1 MPLFHYK
8 AAKAD
13 GEVLEGQLEASD
25 QDGVARALQAQ
36 GRIPLQIDHAGPTG
50 MPAASAP
57 RRFRRRAAVSGAD
70 IDLFTLE
77 LSTLL
82 AAGMPIGQ
90 ALGTLIKLTENPA
103 MSAVVEAIDSA
114 VRGGQS
120 LASALRDT
128 HRAFDRFY
136 CNMVQAGESTGALD
150 SALERLAAFRATR
163 RELRQ
168 SLVSALIYPTIL
180 LVLAMIAV
188 AVLLAFVVPQF
199 TQLFADAG
207 RELPVLTRIVV
218 GAGELVVNWWWL
230 LLLLTIA
237 AGWWLRNDWRST
249 EGRRRWDAWLLRAPL
264 VGQLILKLDTAH
276 FSRTLSTLLGNGVNL
291 LAALDIACEV
301 VSNSV
306 IASAVNRAAQRVRE
320 GQGLAA
326 SLQETQALPT
336 LAIQLIGLGER
347 SGKLP
352 PLLDQAAGIF
362 ERDTQA
368 SLRRLLTLAEPAI
381 IVSVALLISVII
393 LSVVLMILESNNLA
407 F

>member
-1 MPLFHYK
+1 MPTFYYK

-13 GEVLEGQLEASD
+13 GQVLEGQLKAGD
-25 QDGVARALQAQ
+25 RDGVARMLQAQ
-36 GRIPLQIDHAGPTG
+36 GSIPLQIDDAAPVSLPT
-50 MPAASAP
+50 SKSS
-57 RRFRRRAAVSGAD
+57 RRPWQRRSVSGTD

-82 AAGMPIGQ
+82 AAGLPIGQ
-90 ALGTLIKLTENPA
+90 ALDTLIKLTENPA
-103 MSAVVEAIDSA
+103 MSAVVEEIGGA

-120 LASALRDT
+120 LADALKES
-128 HRAFDRFY
+128 HPGFDRFY
-136 CNMVQAGESTGALD
+136 CNMVQAGESSGALD
-150 SALERLAAFRATR
+150 LALERLAAFRAAR

-168 SLVSALIYPTIL
+168 SLISALIYPAIL

-207 RELPVLTRIVV
+207 RELPLLTRIVV
-218 GAGELVVNWWWL
+218 GAGDLVVNWWWL
-230 LLLLTIA
+230 MLLSVVA
-237 AGWWLRNDWRST
+237 AGWWLRNDWRSID
-249 EGRRRWDAWLLRAPL
+249 GRHRWDAWLLRLPL
-264 VGQLILKLDTAH
+264 VGPLILKLNTAR
-276 FSRTLSTLLGNGVNL
+276 FSRTLSTLLSNGVNL

-301 VSNSV
+301 VGNTV
-306 IASAVNRAAQRVRE
+306 VANAVNRAAQRVRE

-326 SLQETQALPT
+326 SLQETNALPS

-352 PLLDQAAGIF
+352 PLLDQVAGIF
-362 ERDTQA
+362 ERDTQT
-368 SLRRLLTLAEPAI
+368 SLKRLLTLAEPAI
-381 IVSVALLISVII
+381 IISVALLITVII